1 MQGKS
6 VIISAPSGSG
16 KTTIVKHLLQQ
27 NLNLEFSVSACSRK
41 PRENEVDGR
50 DYYFLSVEQFRAGI
64 ERGEFLEWEEV
75 YKDHFYG
82 TLKSEIERI
91 WNEGKHALFDV
102 DVVGGKN
109 LKELFGDVALAVF
122 VQAPSLQVLEQRLRE
137 RSTDAEEKIR
147 DRMAKALSE
156 LQYASRFDVIIV
168 NDRLET
174 ALAEAEKVVSD
185 FLEGS
190 HAL

>member
-190 HAL
+190 HAI